1 MSNANRKLE
10 LLAPAGSLE
19 AATAA
24 VEAGANAIYLG
35 GKMFGARHYAPNFD
49 DETLAGVVRYA
60 HVRGVSVYI
69 TVNTLVDNSEIPALV
84 SYLRFLYEI
93 GVDAILVQDVGVA
106 SIAAKVVPHMPLHA
120 STQMT
125 IHNLAGVEFLA
136 KQGFTRVVLAREV
149 SLNDIKYICR
159 HSPIEIETFVHG
171 ALCIC
176 YSGQCLMSSMIGGRS
191 GNRGQCAQ
199 PCRLPY
205 SLVGSEGELLKPED
219 AGEYLLSPKD
229 LCTLD
234 LLPQLIE
241 AGVTSFKLEGRMK
254 RPEYVAIAVDTYRQA
269 IDRYLASPSTYSV
282 LPNEVKDLAQSFN
295 RGFTSAYLLKNEGP
309 DMMSDRR
316 PNNRGVHIGRVTG
329 YDAQSRLAI
338 IKLEAPLS
346 VGDIIECWVKVGGR
360 VNITVTSLMIS
371 GRDVEAAEAGNEV
384 AIPVQSSVKLNDR
397 VFKTFD
403 IRLTTKARSFFAE
416 GDGRRKIGVAVS
428 VTAHKGQPLLVTFQ
442 DETGFCGQAVTAFI
456 TEAARNRPLD
466 DTVVAKQVG
475 RLGNTAFSLHSLT
488 ADIEPGVMVPVSEIN
503 DARRRA
509 VEALEQARLEAF
521 SRPPLPVKPAVLL
534 PERSSDR
541 KSRTRP
547 ELSVNV
553 DTVEKAEVALQQ
565 GADIILFGGETYS
578 HHPITTEDYR
588 QVVAAARRCN
598 KRVVLTTPRIV
609 KEWQTPLLKKTLE
622 LFAELAPDSIGVTNI
637 GTIEIAKQITNLPLV
652 GDFPLNIFNVAAV
665 NFYAEHGL
673 VGMTLSPELTF
684 TQIAD
689 LTDRVPVTLECLV
702 HGRLPLMTSE
712 HCIVGSRL
720 GGRACGSCK
729 ATCEQRQYWLRDRKG
744 ERFPVVT
751 DQFGRMHILNAK
763 ELSLLPHV
771 AQFGR
776 IGVNVLRIE
785 AKAEEPKRLG
795 HIVSLYRRLLEL
807 EAEPSNELLDQIS
820 SLEHENITRGH
831 YFRGVLKD

>member
-1 MSNANRKLE
+1 
-10 LLAPAGSLE
+10 LAPAGSLE

-35 GKMFGARHYAPNFD
+35 GKLFGARHYAPNFD

-60 HVRGVSVYI
+60 HLRGVFVYI

-106 SIAAKVVPHMPLHA
+106 AIAAKVVPHMPLHA

-136 KQGFTRVVLAREV
+136 KQGFSRVVLAREV
-149 SLNDIKYICR
+149 SLDDIKYICS
-159 HSPIEIETFVHG
+159 HSPIEIETFGHG

-205 SLVGSEGELLKPED
+205 SLVGSEGNLLSPED

-229 LCTLD
+229 LCTLE

-241 AGVTSFKLEGRMK
+241 AGVASFKLEGRMK

-269 IDRYLASPSTYSV
+269 IDRYSASPSTYSV
-282 LPNEVKDLAQSFN
+282 FPEEVKDLAQSFN

-329 YDAQSRLAI
+329 YDAKHRTAI
-338 IKLEAPLS
+338 VKLEAALA
-346 VGDIIECWVKVGGR
+346 VGDIVECWVKVGGR
-360 VNITVTSLMIS
+360 VNITVSSLMVN
-371 GRDVEAAEAGNEV
+371 GQAVETAQAGDEV
-384 AIPVQSSVKLNDR
+384 AIPVQSPVKLNDR

-416 GDGRRKIGVAVS
+416 GDGRRKLGVEVS
-428 VTAHKGQPLLVTFQ
+428 VSAHKGQPLMVTLQ
-442 DETGFCGQAVTAFI
+442 DEAGYCGQAATAFI

-466 DTVVAKQVG
+466 DDVVAKQLG
-475 RLGNTAFSLHSLT
+475 RLGNTAFSLRSLT
-488 ADIEPGVMVPVSEIN
+488 ADIDPGVMVPLSEIN

-509 VEALEQARLEAF
+509 VESLEQDRLASF
-521 SRPPLPVKPAVLL
+521 SRPPLPAKPAELL
-534 PERSSDR
+534 PQQSNR
-541 KSRTRP
+541 KSWNRP

-553 DTVEKAEVALQQ
+553 DTIEKAEVALEQ
-565 GADIILFGGETYS
+565 GADIVLFGGETYS
-578 HHPITTEDYR
+578 HQPITAEEYR
-588 QVVAAARRCN
+588 KVVAAARQRN

-622 LFAELAPDSIGVTNI
+622 LFNELAPDAISVTNP
-637 GTIEIAKQITNLPLV
+637 GTIEIAKQITNLPLT

-665 NFYAEHGL
+665 NFYAEQGL

-689 LTDRVPVTLECLV
+689 ITGRVPVSLECLV
-702 HGRLPLMTSE
+702 HGRLPLMISE

-720 GGRACGSCK
+720 GGRACGSCN
-729 ATCEQRQYWLRDRKG
+729 AICQQRQYWLHDRKG

-785 AKAEEPKRLG
+785 AKAEEPARMG
-795 HIVSLYRRLLEL
+795 RIVRLYRRLLEL
-807 EAEPSNELLDQIS
+807 EAEPSIELLDQIS
-820 SLEHENITRGH
+820 SLEQEHITRGH

>member
-1 MSNANRKLE
+1 MSSAKRNLE

-24 VEAGANAIYLG
+24 VEAGANAFYLG
-35 GKMFGARHYAPNFD
+35 GKLFGARHYAPNFD

-60 HVRGVSVYI
+60 HLRGVFVYI

-106 SIAAKVVPHMPLHA
+106 AIAAKVVPHMPLHA

-136 KQGFTRVVLAREV
+136 KQGFSRVVLAREV
-149 SLNDIKYICR
+149 SLDDIKHICS
-159 HSPIEIETFVHG
+159 HSPIEIETFGHG

-205 SLVGSEGELLKPED
+205 SLVGSEGNLLSPED

-229 LCTLD
+229 LCTLE

-241 AGVTSFKLEGRMK
+241 AGVASFKLEGRMK

-269 IDRYLASPSTYSV
+269 IDRYSASPSTYSV
-282 LPNEVKDLAQSFN
+282 FPEEVKDLAQSFN

-329 YDAQSRLAI
+329 YDAKHRTAI
-338 IKLEAPLS
+338 VKLEAALA
-346 VGDIIECWVKVGGR
+346 VGDIVECWVKVGGR
-360 VNITVTSLMIS
+360 VNITVSSLMVN
-371 GRDVEAAEAGNEV
+371 GQAVETAQAGDEV
-384 AIPVQSSVKLNDR
+384 AIPVQSPVKLNDR

-416 GDGRRKIGVAVS
+416 GDGRRKLGVDVS
-428 VTAHKGQPLLVTFQ
+428 VSAHKGQPLMVTLQ
-442 DETGFCGQAVTAFI
+442 DEAGYSGQAATAFI

-466 DTVVAKQVG
+466 DDVVAKQLG
-475 RLGNTAFSLHSLT
+475 RLGNTAFSLRSLT
-488 ADIEPGVMVPVSEIN
+488 ADIDPGVMVPLSEIN

-509 VEALEQARLEAF
+509 VESLEQDRLASF
-521 SRPPLPVKPAVLL
+521 SRPPLPAKPAELL
-534 PERSSDR
+534 PQQSNR
-541 KSRTRP
+541 KSWNRP

-553 DTVEKAEVALQQ
+553 DTIEKAEVALEQ
-565 GADIILFGGETYS
+565 GADIVLFGGETYS
-578 HHPITTEDYR
+578 HQPITAEEYR
-588 QVVAAARRCN
+588 KVVAAARQRN

-609 KEWQTPLLKKTLE
+609 KEWQTPLLRKTLE
-622 LFAELAPDSIGVTNI
+622 LFNELAPDAISVTNP
-637 GTIEIAKQITNLPLV
+637 GTIEIAKQITNLPLT

-689 LTDRVPVTLECLV
+689 ITGRVPVSLECLV
-702 HGRLPLMTSE
+702 HGRLPLMISE

-720 GGRACGSCK
+720 GGRACGSCN
-729 ATCEQRQYWLRDRKG
+729 AICQQRQYWLHDRKG

-785 AKAEEPKRLG
+785 AKAEEPARMGRIVRLY
-795 HIVSLYRRLLEL
+795 HRLLDL
-807 EAEPSNELLDQIS
+807 EAEPSIELLDQIS
-820 SLEHENITRGH
+820 SLEQEHITRGH